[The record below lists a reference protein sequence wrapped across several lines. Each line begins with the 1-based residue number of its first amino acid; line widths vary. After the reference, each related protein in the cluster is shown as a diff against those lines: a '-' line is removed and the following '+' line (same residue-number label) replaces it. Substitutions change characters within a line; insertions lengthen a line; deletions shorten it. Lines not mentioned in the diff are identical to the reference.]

1 MVSPKTGHLQ
11 LATGQTGLKKQGM
24 LESVLIVN
32 LNKHDLAGGSTNIK
46 IGIFEGETLLAV
58 YSTNFIGPFK

>member
-1 MVSPKTGHLQ
+1 
-11 LATGQTGLKKQGM
+11 M

-32 LNKHDLAGGSTNIK
+32 LNKHDLARGSTNIK
-46 IGIFEGETLLAV
+46 IGIFEGETLLEV